1 MTDWDRLA
9 SGDGLGR
16 VDRAMTQLLG
26 IAESGDAPAFF
37 RALKQHTETLRELLA
52 QDPGEYAAWRASIK
66 AACSKINLKTL
77 DALVN
82 PPTVGGS
89 DSITSTLPRLA
100 AERCELW
107 HDKDGN
113 AYGTITRDDH
123 REHWRLDSAGFRDWL
138 AFLAYSQSGRSASS
152 ENLKAATNALAGQ
165 AKFDGPEFIPCW
177 RVGHRDGSYWLD
189 LGDDRWRA
197 VEITATGWAIRD
209 NPPVRF
215 LRTKATRPLPEPVSG
230 GDVAELWELVN
241 VPEQERLLVL
251 AWILECYRADTPY
264 SLLELTGEQ
273 GSAKSTAQRILR
285 RFIDP
290 NAVELRG
297 RPKTVEDVFVAAANS
312 HLISYENLSSL
323 TNDQSDALCTICTGG
338 GYASRRFFTNGEEHL
353 LEAHNPVALNG
364 ISPVVIRPDLLDRS
378 ISVAL
383 PVITHRRTEREV
395 QEALNRAAPRIMGAL
410 LDLLCET
417 LTLLPTVQ
425 IPPES
430 LPRMADFARLGEAMA
445 RVLKYPQGHFLRLYT
460 EHRRTS
466 ITRTIE

>member
-1 MTDWDRLA
+1 M
-9 SGDGLGR
+9 
-16 VDRAMTQLLG
+16 
-26 IAESGDAPAFF
+26 
-37 RALKQHTETLRELLA
+37 
-52 QDPGEYAAWRASIK
+52 
-66 AACSKINLKTL
+66 
-77 DALVN
+77 
-82 PPTVGGS
+82 
-89 DSITSTLPRLA
+89 
-100 AERCELW
+100 
-107 HDKDGN
+107 
-113 AYGTITRDDH
+113 
-123 REHWRLDSAGFRDWL
+123 
-138 AFLAYSQSGRSASS
+138 
-152 ENLKAATNALAGQ
+152 
-165 AKFDGPEFIPCW
+165 
-177 RVGHRDGSYWLD
+177 
-189 LGDDRWRA
+189 
-197 VEITATGWAIRD
+197 EITATGWAIRD

-466 ITRTIE
+466 ITRTIEGSPVAAALVDFAQCGRSYEGTVKGLLELLGEKRPDLEREDYWPRSPKGLGDALRRYAPALRQLGIEVHVEQKPRRDGVHCTIGSVCSGETAGEQVHEVHKSTDVEEI